1 MEKGN
6 INRKQ
11 KQKGKEDKNI
21 LIVNNMNPKVGYK
34 REDKDKGRETI
45 NKIRTTSIDKEKN
58 SQRFRFKGSSIR
70 DMRKMAMKVIASE
83 VIKRYNTSTD
93 EFNDVVL
100 DSLICNKNCHIVAI
114 FKDYMI
120 YDFVDEFLKRYI

>member
-6 INRKQ
+6 VNRKS

-21 LIVNNMNPKVGYK
+21 LIVNNMNPKVNYK
-34 REDKDKGRETI
+34 REEKEPRRETF
-45 NKIRTTSIDKEKN
+45 NKMRTTSNDKEK
-58 SQRFRFKGSSIR
+58 STQRFKFKGSSIR
-70 DMRKMAMKVIASE
+70 DVRKMAMKVISNE
-83 VIKRYNTSTD
+83 VIKRYNTSND
-93 EFNDVVL
+93 EYHDVVL

-120 YDFVDEFLKRYI
+120 FDFVDEFLKR

>member
-6 INRKQ
+6 INRKP

-34 REDKDKGRETI
+34 REEKDPKRETY
-45 NKIRTTSIDKEKN
+45 NKMRTTSMDKEKN
-58 SQRFRFKGSSIR
+58 TQRFRFKGSSIR
-70 DMRKMAMKVIASE
+70 DVRKMAMKVISNE
-83 VIKRYNTSTD
+83 VVKRYNTSND
-93 EFNDVVL
+93 EYHDVIL

-120 YDFVDEFLKRYI
+120 YDFVDEFLKR